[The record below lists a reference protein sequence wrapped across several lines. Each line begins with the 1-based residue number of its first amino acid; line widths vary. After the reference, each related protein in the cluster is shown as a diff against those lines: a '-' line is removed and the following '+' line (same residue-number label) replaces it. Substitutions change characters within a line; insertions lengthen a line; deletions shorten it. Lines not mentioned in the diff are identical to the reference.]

1 MPILLDHQLR
11 EQIPHKAAEFPVV
24 YYHDELAELPNW
36 TGPIHW
42 HPDLE
47 IATAAKNVLD
57 YQVGQQHIILEAGDS
72 IFINGN
78 VLHRVCQ
85 PSGDSP
91 DPVPLIVFPARP

>member
-47 IATAAKNVLD
+47 IATAAKNAESVS
-57 YQVGQQHIILEAGDS
+57 HPAT
-72 IFINGN
+72 
-78 VLHRVCQ
+78 
-85 PSGDSP
+85 
-91 DPVPLIVFPARP
+91 VPTPFLSLSFPARP